1 MLRVGVIVALAAAFA
16 APASGATTSTRFAF
30 GRDGGNIIPF
40 TVTIA
45 VDGHVRVTGYVHTGR
60 TKLTSAQ
67 LASLTLLAKQV
78 RFTALPAL
86 TMCPNTLPDVA
97 TTLVRVGARTVRV
110 HGACVARVTRLW
122 SAMRVAVQM
131 TY

>member
-1 MLRVGVIVALAAAFA
+1 MLRAVAAVALAAGLA
-16 APASGATTSTRFAF
+16 APACGATTSTGFAF
-30 GRDGGNIIPF
+30 GREGGNIRPF

-45 VDGHVRVTGYVHTGR
+45 AGGHVQITGPVHVGV

-67 LASLTLLAKQV
+67 LASLGRVAQQV
-78 RFTALPAL
+78 HFTTLPAR

-97 TTLVRVGARTVRV
+97 TTVVRVGARTVWV
-110 HGACVARVTRLW
+110 HGTCVPRVTRLW
-122 SAMRVAVQM
+122 DALRAAVKL